1 LLKESAMANIA
12 FLIEHEEGHLN
23 PTFRLARRL
32 ADRGHRPVYL
42 GLADGGDFVR
52 GQGFEFVPILEDIF
66 PRGTIRTQRE
76 MARAGETA
84 EGDRRAAEIA
94 AAAQPGPGS
103 VYARSW
109 RGLLTDQALDRTLGE
124 LRPDL
129 FVLTSFYASHALI
142 LRNRYRLPI
151 VLLTTILRTFPKS
164 QYVAELGRLLMFSG
178 KAKEMLINLV
188 AGSGPVSRAAEL
200 APRVMAQMLRM
211 RELILCPR
219 ELELPGLA
227 HEREPEVHY
236 VEPTIDLDR
245 RTEGSFPWEALD
257 PWRRLLYISLGSQSH
272 RAGRERVAAF
282 LRAAAEAFAHRP
294 EWQVVLSTGG
304 LLDPSDIPAPQGGIV
319 ASWAPQLEILRR
331 ASVAVTHAGL
341 GTVKECILCGVPMV
355 LFPID
360 KDQPDNT
367 RRVVHHGLGVS
378 GDLRDFSAA
387 TIVSL
392 VEQADHPAVRDNM
405 ARMRQCFLEAEKLAN
420 GVRLIEDLLDP
431 ADRDRS

>member
-52 GQGFEFVPILEDIF
+52 GQGFEFVPILEEIF

-76 MARAGETA
+76 MARAEETA
-84 EGDRRAAEIA
+84 EGDRRTAEIS
-94 AAAQPGPGS
+94 AAAQTGPGS

-109 RGLLTDQALDRTLGE
+109 QGLLTDQTLDRTLE
-124 LRPDL
+124 ALRPDL

-164 QYVAELGRLLMFSG
+164 QYVAELGRQLMLSS
-178 KAKEMLINLV
+178 KAKEVLAHLL
-188 AGSGPVSRAAEL
+188 AGSGPLPRAAEL
-200 APRVMAQMLRM
+200 APRIMAQVLRM

-219 ELELPGLA
+219 ELELPGLS

-236 VEPTIDLDR
+236 VEPTIDLER

-257 PWRRLLYISLGSQSH
+257 PSRRLLYVSLGSQSH

-282 LRAAAEAFAHRP
+282 LRATAEAFAHRP
-294 EWQVVLSTGG
+294 DWQLVLSTGG
-304 LLDPSDIPAPQGGIV
+304 LLDASDISAPPGGIV
-319 ASWAPQLEILRR
+319 VSWAPQLELLGR
-331 ASVAVTHAGL
+331 ASVMVTHAGL

-367 RRVVHHGLGVS
+367 RRAVHHGLGVS

-387 TIVSL
+387 AIASL
-392 VEQADHPAVRDNM
+392 VEQADRPAVRSNVE
-405 ARMRQCFLEAEKLAN
+405 RMRQCFLEAERSAN
-420 GVRLIEDLLDP
+420 GVRLIEELLDQ